1 MRTAKT
7 CGPDV
12 PMLAS
17 TVATVHGSPGR
28 ARYKPESHCAGNVVC
43 SPLPCMLMRAL
54 SVHIAHEIAGAA
66 RIRHS
71 LRPLNSRARNYFQTS
86 GAVRRENAKVP
97 PRGAPVLQTG
107 MSVIGLHLPHP
118 LAAVLAGEQSD
129 QRLRRVLQTID
140 DVFLDFQ
147 FAGGDQ

>member
-54 SVHIAHEIAGAA
+54 LVHVAHEIAGAA

-71 LRPLNSRARNYFQTS
+71 LRPLDFRGREILANLGRIASRGCKGASILLRHSGARVARARNPSYGRVSGSMDSGPAPS
-86 GAVRRENAKVP
+86 GASRNDKS
-97 PRGAPVLQTG
+97 GT
-107 MSVIGLHLPHP
+107 
-118 LAAVLAGEQSD
+118 
-129 QRLRRVLQTID
+129 
-140 DVFLDFQ
+140 
-147 FAGGDQ
+147 

>member
-54 SVHIAHEIAGAA
+54 LVHVAHEIAGAA

-71 LRPLNSRARNYFQTS
+71 LRPLIGEGGEFICKPRAQCVARMRRRASPSSPRNGKAVVAG
-86 GAVRRENAKVP
+86 GA
-97 PRGAPVLQTG
+97 
-107 MSVIGLHLPHP
+107 S
-118 LAAVLAGEQSD
+118 LAAH
-129 QRLRRVLQTID
+129 LRRWASLE
-140 DVFLDFQ
+140 
-147 FAGGDQ
+147 G